1 MRFLIQVV
9 DRASVE
15 VKEQN
20 YKAEIWQWLLIYVWI
35 HKDDIAAAQQK
46 IAHFVSKIR
55 SLQVFHRDGKLIG
68 TLDEV
73 EGQILLI
80 SNFTLYGEN
89 RKGNRFDF
97 ADSAWFADAQ
107 KVYDDLIV
115 AMTNEWIVVKTGI
128 FGWYMEVDSMNW
140 GSINFLWDL

>member
-20 YKAEIWQWLLIYVWI
+20 YIAQIGQWLLIYVWI
-35 HKDDIAAAQQK
+35 HKNDLGDYQEK

-107 KVYDDLIV
+107 KVYNDLIV
-115 AMTNEWIVVKTGI
+115 SLQHEGIDVKTGI
-128 FGWYMEVDSMNW
+128 FGAYMEVDSMNGW
-140 GSINFLWDL
+140 PINFLREI

>member
-35 HKDDIAAAQQK
+35 HKNDIADAHQK

-55 SLQVFHRDGKLIG
+55 SLQVFHRDGKLIW

-73 EGQILLI
+73 EAQILLI
-80 SNFTLYGEN
+80 SNFTLYWEN

-97 ADSAWFADAQ
+97 SDSASFADAQ
-107 KVYDDLIV
+107 KVYDDILIALDNDGVV
-115 AMTNEWIVVKTGI
+115 AKKWI
-128 FGWYMEVDSMNW
+128 FGWYMEVESVNS
-140 GSINFLWDL
+140 GPINFVWDI

>member
-20 YKAEIWQWLLIYVWI
+20 YTAQIGQWLLIYVWI
-35 HKDDIAAAQQK
+35 HKNDLADYQEK

-115 AMTNEWIVVKTGI
+115 SLGHEWIEVKTGI
-128 FGWYMEVDSMNW
+128 FGAYMEVDSLN
-140 GSINFLWDL
+140 GGPINFLREI

>member
-1 MRFLIQVV
+1 M
-9 DRASVE
+9 
-15 VKEQN
+15 
-20 YKAEIWQWLLIYVWI
+20 
-35 HKDDIAAAQQK
+35 
-46 IAHFVSKIR
+46 SKIR

-97 ADSAWFADAQ
+97 ADSA
-107 KVYDDLIV
+107 
-115 AMTNEWIVVKTGI
+115 
-128 FGWYMEVDSMNW
+128 
-140 GSINFLWDL
+140 

>member
-9 DRASVE
+9 DCASVE

-35 HKDDIAAAQQK
+35 HKDDIADYQQK

-97 ADSAWFADAQ
+97 ADSAWFSDAK
-107 KVYDDLIV
+107 KVYDDLV
-115 AMTNEWIVVKTGI
+115 LALQQTWMTVKTWI
-128 FGWYMEVDSMNW
+128 FGWFMEVSSVNS
-140 GSINFLWDL
+140 GPINFLWEI

>member
-35 HKDDIAAAQQK
+35 HRDDIPVASEKIKLAVEKLPQLQILHKDD
-46 IAHFVSKIR
+46 
-55 SLQVFHRDGKLIG
+55 KLIW
-68 TLDEV
+68 TLQQDWWE
-73 EGQILLI
+73 IMII

-97 ADSAWFADAQ
+97 GDSAWFDDAK
-107 KVYDDLIV
+107 KVYDDLV
-115 AMTNEWIVVKTGI
+115 VVLQQSWIVVKTWI
-128 FGWYMEVDSMNW
+128 FGGFMDVSSVNSWPINLLWEV
-140 GSINFLWDL
+140 